1 MDVPEPEVAEEG
13 GEEHPRGTFFLV
25 IVFLVMIVLLWFWT
39 YGVLIER
46 GA

>member
-1 MDVPEPEVAEEG
+1 MTDEPEVEAVDD
-13 GEEHPRGTFFLV
+13 EEHPRGTFFLV
-25 IVFLVMIVLLWFWT
+25 LVFLVMIVVLWFWT